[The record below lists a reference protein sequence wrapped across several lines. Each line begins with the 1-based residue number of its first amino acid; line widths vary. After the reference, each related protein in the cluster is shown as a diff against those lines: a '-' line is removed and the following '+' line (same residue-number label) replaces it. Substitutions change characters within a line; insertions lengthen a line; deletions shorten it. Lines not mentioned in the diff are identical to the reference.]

1 MRQKD
6 LFFVRHAPSIP
17 SGFLYGRTDAD
28 IAAISPEKNSWIR
41 SCLNQCSAIISSP
54 ARRCVNSYQM
64 FYPDQ
69 PPPRIM
75 ASLWEQSFGEWEGMA
90 YDQLPDIGEKSGAD
104 LVNFCP
110 TKGESFTDLC
120 QRVNKALSTILA
132 EEEAEKIA
140 IFAHAGVIRA
150 SLALALENPVA
161 GLKFEIGHLSVTH
174 IRALLEPAKP
184 TQFSIV
190 CVNAG
195 R

>member
-28 IAAISPEKNSWIR
+28 IAAIDPKESNWLR
-41 SCLNQCSAIISSP
+41 TRLNECSAIISSP
-54 ARRCVNSYQM
+54 ARRCVKSYQM
-64 FYPDQ
+64 IYPDQ
-69 PPPRIM
+69 PPPRIIT
-75 ASLWEQSFGEWEGMA
+75 SLWEQSFGEWEGMA
-90 YDQLPDIGEKSGAD
+90 YDQLPDIGEKSGSD
-104 LVNFCP
+104 LVDFCP
-110 TKGESFTDLC
+110 PEGESFADLC
-120 QRVNKALSTILA
+120 RRVNKGLSTILA

-140 IFAHAGVIRA
+140 VFAHAGVIRA
-150 SLALALENPVA
+150 SLAQALENPVA
-161 GLKFEIGHLSVTH
+161 ALKFEIGHLSVTH

-184 TQFSIV
+184 SQFSIV